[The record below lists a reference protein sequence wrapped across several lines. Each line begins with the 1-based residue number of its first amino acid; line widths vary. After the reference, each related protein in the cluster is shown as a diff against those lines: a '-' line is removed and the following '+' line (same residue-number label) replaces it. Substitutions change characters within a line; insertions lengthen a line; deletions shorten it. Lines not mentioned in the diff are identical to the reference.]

1 MKRPKINEKEA
12 GGVPFKKPSSC
23 LHQCLFLHIIFTD
36 LAPKSLRGDDL
47 PWNENQLKPVSKS
60 R

>member
-23 LHQCLFLHIIFTD
+23 LHQCLFLHIITD
-36 LAPKSLRGDDL
+36 LVPKYVVMICLETRTC
-47 PWNENQLKPVSKS
+47 
-60 R
+60 